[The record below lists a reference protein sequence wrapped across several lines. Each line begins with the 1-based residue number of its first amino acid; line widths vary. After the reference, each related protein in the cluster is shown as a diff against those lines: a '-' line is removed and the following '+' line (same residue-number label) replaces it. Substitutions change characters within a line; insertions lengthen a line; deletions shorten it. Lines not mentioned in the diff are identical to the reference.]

1 MGIIIHGFQK
11 NAIPKMKKITRNFR
25 RSAKYEATNRNK
37 PAGMQDF
44 WENMAGILQN
54 CMIMQSSMQVESWE
68 SFCGTGHGIMT
79 WFCVRKI
86 FGPVEPEKTVICD
99 RSAFAERSCR
109 GRTKGRKARMSA
121 RPGPPAAWG

>member
-11 NAIPKMKKITRNFR
+11 NAIPKMKNFTRNFR

-54 CMIMQSSMQVESWE
+54 CMIMQSSMQAESRE
-68 SFCGTGHGIMT
+68 SFCGTRYGIMT
-79 WFCVRKI
+79 GFCVRGI
-86 FGPVEPEKTVICD
+86 FGPVGPEKMVICD
-99 RSAFAERSCR
+99 RLSEQSDHVGAVLRAERPACR
-109 GRTKGRKARMSA
+109 PAPM
-121 RPGPPAAWG
+121 PPAARG